1 VFDVYRFDNLK
12 TDEHQVLD
20 GWSYLWAALGGPI
33 YVLFKGFVVTA
44 LLMAVV
50 SAAIVAA
57 AVGALVIAV
66 GMFGSDMINILSAF
80 AIPII
85 ALLAQG
91 VTAVELVRWSYIRRG
106 WREGY

>member
-1 VFDVYRFDNLK
+1 MFDVYRFDNLK

-20 GWSYLWAALGGPI
+20 GWSYLWAGLGGPI

-44 LLMAVV
+44 LLMLVI

-57 AVGALVIAV
+57 AAGALVVAV

-85 ALLAQG
+85 ALAAQG
-91 VTAVELVRWSYIRRG
+91 IAAVELVRRSYIRHG